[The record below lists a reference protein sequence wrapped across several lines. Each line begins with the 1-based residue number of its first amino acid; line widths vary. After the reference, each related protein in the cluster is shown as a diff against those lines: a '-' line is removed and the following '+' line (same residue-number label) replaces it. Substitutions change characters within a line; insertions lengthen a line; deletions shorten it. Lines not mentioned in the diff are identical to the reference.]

1 MTNKM
6 KNWGT
11 EPLVLPMEEEFAQA
25 YMSNGFIGRKAA
37 LTAGYSE
44 SDLDKTVQRLI
55 GRPRVTKRI
64 AFLVGLKLRQHDLTL
79 DDFVRKIKEHMD
91 FNITDI
97 YDKDG
102 KLIPL
107 PKLPAHVARCL
118 MGVEVSPDGQVLK
131 YRTESAMGYTK
142 MLGQYLTVIQEA
154 LNRTDAMELQR
165 KWSDEAE
172 VMYNQIRRDAEALD
186 AKRSHEHLPMANEKN
201 EA

>member
-1 MTNKM
+1 
-6 KNWGT
+6 
-11 EPLVLPMEEEFAQA
+11 
-25 YMSNGFIGRKAA
+25 
-37 LTAGYSE
+37 
-44 SDLDKTVQRLI
+44 
-55 GRPRVTKRI
+55 
-64 AFLVGLKLRQHDLTL
+64 LRQHDLTL